1 MIGIFLLR
9 QGSVVCH
16 IIMYDRAQKFIELL
30 VSSNVF
36 KGDSFDW
43 EAIIFL
49 HKSILSV
56 VIFKWFLRYLRV
68 TQ

>member
-9 QGSVVCH
+9 KGLIICH
-16 IIMYDRAQKFIELL
+16 VIVDDRAQKFIELL

-43 EAIIFL
+43 EAIIFYPFFV
-49 HKSILSV
+49 IL
-56 VIFKWFLRYLRV
+56 KWFLCYLRV